1 MLVADR
7 GPDDRLTAYDMSE
20 ERTERGFSTDD
31 VVGGPTL
38 QITNSSQFLTQSN
51 EVDERA
57 LENLWKKGR
66 EAWRDVASATEW
78 VESLR
83 GNS

>member
-1 MLVADR
+1 MS
-7 GPDDRLTAYDMSE
+7 AYEMSSE
-20 ERTERGFSTDD
+20 QTELERSLDD
-31 VVGGPTL
+31 VVGGRTL
-38 QITNSSQFLTQSN
+38 QITNSSQFLTHSN

-66 EAWRDVASATEW
+66 EAWRDVPSATGW

>member
-1 MLVADR
+1 
-7 GPDDRLTAYDMSE
+7 MSE

-51 EVDERA
+51 EVDKRA

-66 EAWRDVASATEW
+66 EAWRDVASATGW

>member
-1 MLVADR
+1 LS
-7 GPDDRLTAYDMSE
+7 AYEMSSE
-20 ERTERGFSTDD
+20 QTELERSLDD
-31 VVGGPTL
+31 VVGGRTL
-38 QITNSSQFLTQSN
+38 RITNSTQFLTHSN
-51 EVDERA
+51 EVDEVA

-66 EAWRDVASATEW
+66 EAWRDVASATDW

>member
-1 MLVADR
+1 
-7 GPDDRLTAYDMSE
+7 MSSE
-20 ERTERGFSTDD
+20 QRELERSLDD
-31 VVGGPTL
+31 VVGGRTL

-51 EVDERA
+51 EVDEVA
-57 LENLWKKGR
+57 LENLWKRGR
-66 EAWRDVASATEW
+66 EAWRDVASATDW

>member
-1 MLVADR
+1 
-7 GPDDRLTAYDMSE
+7 MSE
-20 ERTERGFSTDD
+20 ERTERRFSTDD

-57 LENLWKKGR
+57 RENLWKKGR
-66 EAWRDVASATEW
+66 EAWRDVASATDW

>member
-1 MLVADR
+1 
-7 GPDDRLTAYDMSE
+7 MSE
-20 ERTERGFSTDD
+20 ELTERGFSRDD
-31 VVGGPTL
+31 VVGGRTL
-38 QITNSSQFLTQSN
+38 RITNSTQFLTHSN
-51 EVDERA
+51 EVDEVA

-66 EAWRDVASATEW
+66 EAWRDVASATDW